1 MRILMATMQ
10 LGIGGAETHIV
21 ELSKALKKRGIEVFV
36 ASQGGAYVSELE
48 AVGIKHFKLPLNKKT
63 IPAMRKSISG
73 LKEIIEE
80 YKIDVV
86 HSHARIPGFILA
98 NLRRRMG
105 FRLVSTAHWVFKTG
119 FPYNYLTNWGDR
131 SLSVSDDI
139 KKYLM
144 DNYGINEEN
153 IRITIN
159 GIDTE
164 KFSRD
169 TDFSDIKEEFGL
181 KDGAKRIVYVSRMDE
196 DRSLAARKLI
206 ECAGDIRKEI
216 PEVEIVVVG
225 GGNDLKNIEEM
236 AKAENDKAGERFIIT
251 TGGRTDI
258 NKFVA
263 SGDIFV
269 GVSRAALEAMA
280 AEKPCI
286 IAGNEGYIGI
296 FAEDKLEISRLTN
309 FCCRGCEETTSE
321 RLKEDILRLF
331 KDENKETLG
340 KYGKEIVEK
349 YYSVETMAED
359 ALKMYVSAIKGTKI
373 NEVTAEE
380 IADIDRYTVTHTK
393 KKDVLISGYYGYKN
407 SGDDSVLKGI
417 VEGLKGRYP
426 MVDITV
432 LSRAPKETREIYGVN
447 AIGRFDFVKIYKAM
461 KNTRLF
467 ISGGGS
473 LLQDVT
479 SRKSLMYYV
488 ALINMAKKCKT
499 KTMVYAN
506 GIGPVNYE
514 SSKKKTKKALWG
526 VDVITLRENSSFE
539 ELKNLGLNLDNVFV
553 TADPV
558 FLLEPKNEIEEK
570 LKSVGLEDKKFFC
583 ISVRNWKKLPVD
595 FTDRIGEF
603 ANKISER
610 YGLVPV
616 FIPMQISMD
625 GELTKEIMSKIKGQ
639 KAVILPSCGPETLMG
654 VLKKAEFVL
663 GMRLHIL
670 IYSAKAGTPVIGLDY
685 DPKVRATME
694 YLGQDYIENVEET
707 DVEKLELFANKV
719 MDNTADIRQK
729 LMENS
734 EKFKALATENAELAI
749 KLLRE

>member
-1 MRILMATMQ
+1 MRVLMATMQ

-36 ASQGGAYVSELE
+36 ASQGGEYVSELE
-48 AVGIKHFKLPLNKKT
+48 TAGIKHFKLPLNKKT
-63 IPAMRKSISG
+63 IPAMRKSLKG

-98 NLRRRMG
+98 NLRKSVN

-144 DNYGINEEN
+144 DNYGIDEEN

-164 KFSRD
+164 KFSKD
-169 TDFSDIKEEFGL
+169 TDFSDIKNEFDL
-181 KDGAKRIVYVSRMDE
+181 KDGKRIVYVSRMDE
-196 DRSLAARKLI
+196 DRSLAAKRLI
-206 ECAGDIRKEI
+206 ECAGDIKKEFPDI
-216 PEVEIVVVG
+216 EIVIVG
-225 GGNDLKNIEEM
+225 GGNDLENVRAM
-236 AKAENDKAGERFIIT
+236 AEKENAKAGENYIKI

-296 FAEDKLEISRLTN
+296 FDEDKLEISRLTN
-309 FCCRGCEETTSE
+309 FCCRGCEETTAE
-321 RLKEDILRLF
+321 KLKEDVINLL
-331 KDENKETLG
+331 KNEDKEALG
-340 KYGKEIVEK
+340 RYGKAVVEK
-349 YYSVETMAED
+349 YYSIETMADD
-359 ALKMYVSAIKGTKI
+359 ALKMYVSVIKGTKI
-373 NEVTAEE
+373 NEVAPEE
-380 IADIDRYTVTHTK
+380 FADIDKYTVTHTK

-417 VEGLKGRYP
+417 VEGLKRNYP
-426 MVDITV
+426 AVNITV
-432 LSRAPKETREIYGVN
+432 LSRAPKETREVYGVE
-447 AIGRFDFVKIYKAM
+447 AISRFDFVKIYKAM
-461 KNTRLF
+461 KNTKLF

-479 SRKSLMYYV
+479 SRKSLAYYV

-514 SSKKKTKKALWG
+514 SSKKKTKEALRG
-526 VDVITLRENSSFE
+526 VDIITLRENSSFE
-539 ELKNLGLNLDNVFV
+539 ELKNLGIEDKNVTV

-558 FLLEPKNEIEEK
+558 FLLEPREDIDEK
-570 LKSVGLEDKKFFC
+570 LKSVGLEGKKFFC
-583 ISVRNWKKLPVD
+583 ISVRNWKKLPDD
-595 FTDRIGEF
+595 FADRIGGF

-616 FIPMQISMD
+616 FIPMQISVD
-625 GELTKEIMSKIKGQ
+625 GELTKEIMSKVKGQ
-639 KAVILPSCGPETLMG
+639 KAVILSSCGPEMLMG
-654 VLKKAEFVL
+654 ILKKAEFVL

-707 DVEKLELFANKV
+707 NVKRLELFAEKV
-719 MDNTADIRQK
+719 MEDTAGIREN

-734 EKFKALATENAELAI
+734 DKFKKLAEKNAELAI

>member
-1 MRILMATMQ
+1 MRVLMATMQ

-36 ASQGGAYVSELE
+36 ASQGGAYVRELE
-48 AVGIKHFKLPLNKKT
+48 TAGIKHFKLPLNKKS
-63 IPAMRKSISG
+63 IPAMRKSYNG
-73 LKEIIEE
+73 LREIIEE

-98 NLRRRMG
+98 NLRRKVG

-144 DNYGINEEN
+144 DNYGIDEDN

-164 KFSRD
+164 KFSGN
-169 TDFSDIKEEFGL
+169 TDYSDIKKEFDL
-181 KDGAKRIVYVSRMDE
+181 KDGKWRIVYVSRMDE
-196 DRSLAARKLI
+196 DRSLAAKKLI
-206 ECAGDIRKEI
+206 ECAGEIRKEI

-225 GGNDLKNIEEM
+225 GGNDLKNVEEM
-236 AKAENDKAGERFIIT
+236 AKAENEKAGDRFIIT
-251 TGGRTDI
+251 TGSRTDI

-296 FAEDKLEISRLTN
+296 FGEDKLEVSRLTN
-309 FCCRGCEETTSE
+309 FCCRGCEETTAD
-321 RLKEDILRLF
+321 RLKEDVLSLY
-331 KDENKETLG
+331 KAENKETLG

-349 YYSVETMAED
+349 YYSVETMADD
-359 ALKMYVSAIKGTKI
+359 AMKMYVSSIKGTRI
-373 NEVTAEE
+373 NEVVAEE
-380 IADIDRYTVTHTK
+380 FADIDSFTVTHTK

-417 VEGLKGRYP
+417 VEGLKKRYP
-426 MVDITV
+426 AVDITV

-447 AIGRFDFVKIYKAM
+447 AISRFDFAKIYKAM
-461 KNTRLF
+461 KNTKLF

-488 ALINMAKKCKT
+488 TLINMAKRCKI

-514 SSKKKTKKALWG
+514 SSKRKTREALKG
-526 VDVITLRENSSFE
+526 VDIITLRENSSFE
-539 ELKNLGLNLDNVFV
+539 ELKNLGVDLDNVKV

-558 FLLEPKNEIEEK
+558 FLLEPNMEIEEK
-570 LKSVGLEDKKFFC
+570 LKAVGIEDKKFFC
-583 ISVRNWKKLPVD
+583 ISVRGWKKLPAD

-603 ANKISER
+603 ANKISEK

-625 GELTKEIMSKIKGQ
+625 GELTKEIMSKVKGQ
-639 KAVILPSCGPETLMG
+639 KTVILPSCGPEMLMG

-707 DVEKLELFANKV
+707 NVEKLELFANKV
-719 MDNTADIRQK
+719 MENTDEIRNK

-734 EKFKALATENAELAI
+734 KKFETLATENAELAI